1 MKDIRAV
8 MRGQSCE
15 MCASISSQAK
25 HMKVHQSYV
34 HTLAIPDCLLCQH
47 EKLTLIEHRTG
58 AVGREGLGN

>member
-15 MCASISSQAK
+15 MRASISCQAK
-25 HMKVHQSYV
+25 HMKVHESYG

-47 EKLTLIEHRTG
+47 EKLAHIEHRTG
-58 AVGREGLGN
+58 AGGREGLGN